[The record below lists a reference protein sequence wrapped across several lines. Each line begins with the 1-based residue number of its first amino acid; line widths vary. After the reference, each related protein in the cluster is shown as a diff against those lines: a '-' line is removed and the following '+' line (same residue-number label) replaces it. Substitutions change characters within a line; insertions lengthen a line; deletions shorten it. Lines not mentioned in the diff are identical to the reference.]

1 MMDVRWR
8 TPSNARGTSDAEQA
22 VGFLDGDFLEQFL
35 TNEDAE
41 KLWEGKYRAERVRM
55 EKEKVEEVL
64 EKLQSLH

>member
-1 MMDVRWR
+1 M
-8 TPSNARGTSDAEQA
+8 
-22 VGFLDGDFLEQFL
+22 EQFL